1 MALNSKSS
9 FRTVALAAAKIL
21 DGKKAE
27 DILILHPGPSNPVA
41 DYLVIAGAMSP
52 AHMEALETEVVKT
65 IRDSGIPCVHRARPR
80 SDSWRILDFG
90 GLLVHIM
97 TAEAREF
104 YALEKL
110 HAGARRIKF
119 EPPRAKSAA
128 A

>member
-9 FRTVALAAAKIL
+9 FRAVALAAAKIL

-27 DILILHPGPSNPVA
+27 DILVLNPGPANPVA
-41 DYLVIAGAMSP
+41 DYLVIAGALSP
-52 AHMEALETEVVKT
+52 AHMETLETEVVKA
-65 IRDSGIPCVHRARPR
+65 IRASGIPCVHRARPR
-80 SDSWRILDFG
+80 SDSWRVLDFG

-119 EPPRAKSAA
+119 EPPRVKSAA